1 MKIVTRKIKDLK
13 FAEYNPRK
21 ISDAQIVQLKKSIEK
36 FDFLEPVIVN
46 KNKDRNDIVVGG
58 HQRLKAML
66 DLGYKEVP
74 TVETD
79 LNLEQE
85 KELNVRLNKNT
96 GDFDYELLLENFDI
110 ENLLEWGFEQSE
122 LNFEDNFLNERNEL
136 EIPEVQDNS
145 VSVLGDFW
153 ILGNHRLICGDSTIE
168 TTVKKLFGGL
178 EPNLMITDPP
188 YGVNYSAWR
197 RAIARGEK
205 ISEKEKTNNIE
216 GDCRASWQEAYSL
229 FPGDV
234 CYVWHAAI
242 KSDIVKTDLENCGFE
257 IKSQIIWKKHNHTFG
272 RSNYHWKHEPCWYG
286 VRKDRAASWLGGRK
300 QNTVWE
306 IEFDKIADISEKHPT
321 QKPTDLYIRTIENHT
336 CVLEPVYDPF
346 GGSGSCIIACEKT
359 NRAGLSI
366 ELDPKFCDVIIRRWE
381 NFTGKEAINENGQTF
396 RTISQMRAS
405 SDDFSEI

>member
-46 KNKDRNDIVVGG
+46 KNKDRNDVVVGG

-66 DLGYKEVP
+66 DLGYIEVP

-122 LNFEDNFLNERNEL
+122 LNFEDDFLNERNEL

-188 YGVNYSAWR
+188 YGVNYSAGWR
-197 RAIARGEK
+197 AVARGTK
-205 ISEKEKTNNIE
+205 MSEKEKTNNIE
-216 GDCRASWQEAYSL
+216 GDDNASWRDVYSL

-234 CYVWHAAI
+234 CYVWCASM
-242 KSDIVKTDLENCGFE
+242 KSDVVKKDLETCGFE
-257 IKSQIIWKKHNHTFG
+257 IKSQIIWKKNNHTLG

-306 IEFDKIADISEKHPT
+306 IEVDKIADLSEKHPT
-321 QKPTDLYIRTIENHT
+321 QKPTDLYIRAIENHT

-359 NRAGLSI
+359 NRTGLSI

-405 SDDFSEI
+405 SNDFSEI